1 VGEQL
6 DRQVFSNETGHTR
19 SSDLFRRA
27 LIDETARAEALTERR
42 TRLYRQR
49 QADGLARLDAM
60 MRQFMEQT
68 VFDDGNDDDDDDD
81 DEDGDVGRFFDY
93 EKDEDDDMYEN
104 GEYDKTN
111 DLDSEVGREQ
121 LLLGNTNKN
130 DLAVDG
136 NGEEQQPQ
144 RVRLPQST
152 ATTTTTTTP
161 PPPPRQQSDSRQ
173 TDPWFSMVDPETQ
186 EVFYCNQETEEMRW
200 EVPAAW
206 DHRNADPNDK
216 HS

>member
-1 VGEQL
+1 MEEADDPL
-6 DRQVFSNETGHTR
+6 AP
-19 SSDLFRRA
+19 RRA
-27 LIDETARAEALTERR
+27 VVTFQNTSSTHEWIISTSLGKRKSNA
-42 TRLYRQR
+42 
-49 QADGLARLDAM
+49 
-60 MRQFMEQT
+60 
-68 VFDDGNDDDDDDD
+68 DDDDDDG
-81 DEDGDVGRFFDY
+81 DGDVGRFFDY
-93 EKDEDDDMYEN
+93 EKDEDDDVYVN
-104 GEYDKTN
+104 GEYDKTD

-130 DLAVDG
+130 GLAVDG

-144 RVRLPQST
+144 RVRPPQST
-152 ATTTTTTTP
+152 ATTTTTTT

-186 EVFYCNQETEEMRW
+186 EVFYWNQETEEMRW